1 MSLST
6 RRQLARCRQIGG
18 AVNNVDNVNNVE
30 IPIIKVLIAFRKHPY
45 SRNKNLRKLN
55 IRLVVNSVIDFFY
68 FAFVLMLLRYCFAY
82 RNRKRRDI
90 IIILKIVKFNFLIL
104 TDTVVSR
111 QTADVTLGGIL
122 QL

>member
-1 MSLST
+1 MLKV
-6 RRQLARCRQIGG
+6 AKK
-18 AVNNVDNVNNVE
+18 NNNPSIDNVITRICNVM
-30 IPIIKVLIAFRKHPY
+30 L
-45 SRNKNLRKLN
+45 
-55 IRLVVNSVIDFFY
+55 FFY

-90 IIILKIVKFNFLIL
+90 IIILKTVKFNFLIL

>member
-1 MSLST
+1 MKESKK
-6 RRQLARCRQIGG
+6 
-18 AVNNVDNVNNVE
+18 
-30 IPIIKVLIAFRKHPY
+30 KVTVTF
-45 SRNKNLRKLN
+45 
-55 IRLVVNSVIDFFY
+55 FFY

-90 IIILKIVKFNFLIL
+90 IIIIKTVKFNFLIL

-122 QL
+122 QLYLFYFFSLKKWQSRKNTV

>member
-1 MSLST
+1 M
-6 RRQLARCRQIGG
+6 ARDSSAR
-18 AVNNVDNVNNVE
+18 DN
-30 IPIIKVLIAFRKHPY
+30 II
-45 SRNKNLRKLN
+45 S
-55 IRLVVNSVIDFFY
+55 FFY
-68 FAFVLMLLRYCFAY
+68 FAFILMLLRYCFAY

-111 QTADVTLGGIL
+111 QTADVTGIL

>member
-1 MSLST
+1 MSLE
-6 RRQLARCRQIGG
+6 G
-18 AVNNVDNVNNVE
+18 
-30 IPIIKVLIAFRKHPY
+30 
-45 SRNKNLRKLN
+45 
-55 IRLVVNSVIDFFY
+55 SVMLFFY

-82 RNRKRRDI
+82 HNRKRRDI
-90 IIILKIVKFNFLIL
+90 IILLKTVKFNFLMW